1 MTMPTF
7 MTLDRI
13 FIAFMTVCG
22 LIFAGLVIF
31 FPQSRNFGIPP
42 YFWVLI
48 VMALFEGLAFALGR
62 GVITMPARLAGF
74 AIAVALLLLL
84 PYLAGQPVQLT

>member
-22 LIFAGLVIF
+22 LIFAGLVIL

-48 VMALFEGLAFALGR
+48 VMGFSR
-62 GVITMPARLAGF
+62 GWRLLS
-74 AIAVALLLLL
+74 AVASSRCPRGLQASRL
-84 PYLAGQPVQLT
+84 PLRCS